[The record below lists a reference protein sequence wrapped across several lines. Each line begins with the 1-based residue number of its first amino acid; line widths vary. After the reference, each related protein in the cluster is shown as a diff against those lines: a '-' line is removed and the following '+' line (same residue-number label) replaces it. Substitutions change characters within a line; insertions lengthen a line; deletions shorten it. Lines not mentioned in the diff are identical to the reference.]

1 MRVAAKIVYG
11 FAFLIALTIAGLVYQ
26 VLLIHRMQSV
36 SNELSGIHFRAAL
49 ASLNL
54 IRGLDQIEGDL
65 NREFVSGDP
74 THLAQLKEAQSGF
87 TSNLQDI
94 KALGLSEQ
102 ERLEIDRLERFWS
115 DFSEAF
121 TDTKPERPLPPALQE
136 HLDRLRAQ
144 TQSVHLATRQA
155 IQERVERSKQTGE
168 RAEWISWTAAAVALV
183 LSGLV
188 ALLIG
193 QSILDPLKH
202 LTAGT
207 RAIAE
212 GKSFYRLD
220 TSRNDEFAQL
230 ARDFNSLT
238 LRLTELDQ
246 MKKDFVSHVSHELK
260 SPLASMRETIHL
272 LLEQIPGALTDKQ
285 RRLLELNHES
295 GKRLSTI
302 IGNLLDLSRMEA
314 GVMEYELERQDLVV
328 LIRSVL
334 AELEVQTREKGMR
347 IEVNLPEHPLFV
359 QCDQDRI
366 LQVIG
371 NLLVNALKFS
381 RSGATIGVRGS
392 FVKEIPEHV
401 PEFWRGELEGST
413 DGFALLSVSDTG
425 PGVPDP
431 HKEKIFQK
439 FHQIKHGKKI
449 AGQGVGLGLAI
460 SKIIVEAHRGAI
472 WVEDNP
478 GGGSIFN
485 LLLWA
490 TPHADSQSG
499 GVS

>member
-1 MRVAAKIVYG
+1 MTVATKIISG
-11 FAFLIALTIAGLVYQ
+11 FAVLIALMLAVVVYQ
-26 VLLIHRMQSV
+26 VFLIRRMQSV
-36 SNELSGIHFRAAL
+36 STDLSSINFSAAL

-54 IRGLDQIEGDL
+54 IRDLDQVEEHLKRG
-65 NREFVSGDP
+65 FVSRDP
-74 THLAQLKEAQSGF
+74 SDLAQLKEAHSAF
-87 TSNLQDI
+87 TSNLQET
-94 KALGLSEQ
+94 KALGRSEQ
-102 ERLEIDRLERFWS
+102 ERLEIERLERFWS
-115 DFSEAF
+115 DFSDALA
-121 TDTKPERPLPPALQE
+121 DTTPDRPLPPALQE
-136 HLDRLRAQ
+136 HLARLNAQ

-155 IQERVERSKQTGE
+155 IQERVEQSARTGE

-183 LSGLV
+183 LGGLV
-188 ALLIG
+188 SLLIA

-220 TSRNDEFAQL
+220 TSRSDEFAQL

-285 RRLLELNHES
+285 RRLLELNLES
-295 GKRLSTI
+295 GKRLSTM

-314 GVMEYELERQDLVV
+314 GVMEYELKGQDLVV
-328 LIRSVL
+328 LIRDLL
-334 AELEVQTREKGMR
+334 AEFEVQAREKGMR
-347 IEVNLPEHPLFV
+347 IESNLPELPLV
-359 QCDQDRI
+359 VKCDRDRI

-381 RSGATIGVRGS
+381 RNGATIGIRASSVT
-392 FVKEIPEHV
+392 EIPERV
-401 PEFWRGELEGST
+401 PESWKGELEGSKE
-413 DGFALLSVSDTG
+413 GFVLVSVNDTG

-439 FHQIKHGKKI
+439 FHQIKPGKKI

-478 GGGSIFN
+478 GGGSVFN
-485 LLLWA
+485 ILLWA
-490 TPHADSQSG
+490 MPTSD
-499 GVS
+499 

>member
-1 MRVAAKIVYG
+1 MRVATKIISG
-11 FAFLIALTIAGLVYQ
+11 FAVLIALMIAVLVYQ
-26 VLLIHRMQSV
+26 VILIHRMQSV
-36 SNELSGIHFRAAL
+36 SRDLSGIHFRAAL
-49 ASLNL
+49 ASLDL
-54 IRGLDQIEGDL
+54 IRDLDQVEEHLQGAI
-65 NREFVSGDP
+65 VSGDP
-74 THLAQLKEAQSGF
+74 AHLAQLKEAQSGF
-87 TSNLQDI
+87 TSNLLEM
-94 KALGLSEQ
+94 KALGQSEQ
-102 ERLEIDRLERFWS
+102 ERLETERLGRFWS
-115 DFSEAF
+115 DFSDALA
-121 TDTKPERPLPPALQE
+121 DTKLERPLPTALQE

-144 TQSVHLATRQA
+144 TQSVHLATRHS
-155 IQERVERSKQTGE
+155 IQEGVEKSGRTGE

-183 LSGLV
+183 LSCLV
-188 ALLIG
+188 SLLIA

-285 RRLLELNHES
+285 RRLLELNLES
-295 GKRLSTI
+295 GKRLSTMM
-302 IGNLLDLSRMEA
+302 GNLLDLSRMEA
-314 GVMEYELERQDLVV
+314 GVMEYELKSQDLAV
-328 LIRSVL
+328 LIRGVL
-334 AELEVQTREKGMR
+334 AEFEVQSREKGMR
-347 IEVNLPEHPLFV
+347 IEANLPALPLV
-359 QCDQDRI
+359 VKCDQDRI

-381 RSGATIGVRGS
+381 RSGATIGVRAS
-392 FVKEIPEHV
+392 SVNEIPEQV
-401 PEFWRGELEGST
+401 PEFWKRELEGSR
-413 DGFALLSVSDTG
+413 DGFALVSVSDTG

-439 FHQIKHGKKI
+439 FHQIRQGKKI
-449 AGQGVGLGLAI
+449 SGQGVGLGLAI

-478 GGGSIFN
+478 GGGSVFN

-490 TPHADSQSG
+490 VPTAD
-499 GVS
+499 